1 MNSNDF
7 CLCIKEC
14 CSNETDKTLQ
24 YIVQYEPLLKESYPL
39 YALNEQVD
47 YFNWAS
53 FAVRSAIRL
62 LTFYNLPAEHFEE
75 VLLLSLK
82 SMDRSSLSMFSKTE
96 MIV

>member
-1 MNSNDF
+1 MKSDDF
-7 CLCIKEC
+7 CLCIEEC

-24 YIVQYEPLLKESYPL
+24 YIVQYEPLLKENYPL

-47 YFNWAS
+47 YFSWAC
-53 FAVRSAIRL
+53 FTVRSAIRL

-82 SMDRSSLSMFSKTE
+82 SIDKSSLRLFNQAE